1 MKEFDLWGNEVKEEL
16 YWDNMPEFIQDKKE
30 PYRTERIDFLD
41 GTHLFIRFENK
52 QNYNA
57 YLLRRIKYNYCS
69 FTSQR
74 ELFSKVSDQKI
85 NTKTKSIWYPFKA
98 HRRIGE
104 QPQWVSLNKE
114 KNKYPIYV
122 ISKGRYE
129 NCLTA
134 KELNRIKVDF
144 VLVVE
149 PQEYEL
155 YKKEFPENNIK
166 ITPFKNLGQGSIP
179 VRNFVWDHSIE
190 SGYKKHWILDDNIQ
204 NFHRLNKNEKYK
216 VADGEI
222 FKACEDFTDR
232 YNNVKISGMNYYS
245 FCKTS
250 DPVPPVYFN
259 TRVYSC
265 TLIDNLLKHRW
276 RGKYNEDTDLCLR
289 SLKDGDCTILFNAFL
304 CGKVTSMRMK
314 GGNTSEVYGETN
326 NRLEFAESLK
336 DQHPDVVDIVWKFNR
351 WHHKVNYKSFSKNKP
366 IKKQQIEKKEYKM
379 ELKK

>member
-1 MKEFDLWGNEVKEEL
+1 MKEFDLWGNEVKDYP
-16 YWDNMPEFIQDKKE
+16 YWNDMPEFIQDKKE
-30 PYRTERIDFLD
+30 PYKTERINFLD
-41 GTHLFIRFENK
+41 GTHLFIRFKNE
-52 QNYNA
+52 QDYNT
-57 YLLRRIKYNYCS
+57 YSLRKIKYNYCG

-74 ELFSKVSDQKI
+74 TLFSKVSDQKI
-85 NTKTKSIWYPFKA
+85 NEKTKSIWFPFKS
-98 HRRIGE
+98 HRRADI
-104 QPQWVSLNKE
+104 QPQWISSNKT
-114 KNKYPIYV
+114 KNSYPVYV
-122 ISKGRYE
+122 ISKGRHK

-155 YKKEFPENNIK
+155 YKREFPENK
-166 ITPFKNLGQGSIP
+166 IIMTPFSNLGQGSIP
-179 VRNFVWDHSIE
+179 VRNFVWDHSIIT
-190 SGYKKHWILDDNIQ
+190 GYKKHWILDDNIQ